1 VNLFDIIFVLPY
13 VFSDH
18 PSFPEG
24 ILKRVLEAEGF
35 SVGVIE
41 RPFWQDKESFA
52 KLGKPKL
59 FFAVIAGPLDSVV
72 LNYTSLRKRR
82 KEDLYQIGGNGF
94 FEGYP
99 PGIKYKV
106 RPDRTVT
113 IFSNRIRESFKDT
126 PIVIGGLEA
135 SLRRFS
141 HYDFQQ
147 EQIRRSVLLDAK
159 ADLLVHGMGEKQI
172 VTIARSIR
180 SGSAAREIHTPG
192 TTRIGKQPLD
202 SAGRDLLPSHEEIV
216 SEPRKL
222 LEAQWIL
229 EKAMAGGRGLLQA
242 VGDRYVIDEPAEIH
256 AGPDLDAIYGLA
268 YERRHP
274 QVKEYSPA
282 LQMNLFSITSHRGC
296 GGRCSFCSIQCHEGR
311 KIVSRSP
318 DSILREI
325 KSLKKHPQWKGS
337 IADIGGAAAEMYGQD
352 CHQESCGRS
361 SCLYPE
367 ICPSFTTGQAYL
379 ELLRACRRV
388 SGVKKIF
395 VGSGLRYDLLLKN
408 PDLLEE
414 IMRHHCGRFL
424 RIAPEHTED
433 RVLQAMQK
441 PRFEV
446 LKEFVALFQSI
457 NKTLLRKIALA
468 PYWLVGHPGETRED
482 IGRMKT
488 KIRALGLAA
497 QDTQIFTPTP
507 GTPATAM
514 YYAGCSSA
522 SQPLEI
528 VRDIKELAERK
539 NQIVKG

>member
-1 VNLFDIIFVLPY
+1 MFDIIFVLPY
-13 VFSDH
+13 IFSDH

-59 FFAVIAGPLDSVV
+59 FFAVIAGPLDSIV

-82 KEDLYQIGGNGF
+82 KEDLYQINGNAF

-99 PGIKYKV
+99 PAIKYKI

-113 IFSNRIRESFKDT
+113 VFANRIRESFKDV
-126 PIVIGGLEA
+126 PIIIGGLEA
-135 SLRRFS
+135 ALRRFS

-147 EQIRRSVLLDAK
+147 ERIRRSVLLDAK

-172 VTIARSIR
+172 INIARLLG
-180 SGSAAREIHTPG
+180 SGTAVQEISAPG
-192 TTRIGKQPLD
+192 TTRIGKQPSD
-202 SAGRDLLPSHEEIV
+202 PSAWDRLPSHEEIL
-216 SEPRKL
+216 SDSRKL
-222 LEAQWIL
+222 LEAQLIL
-229 EKAMAGGRGLLQA
+229 EKALAKGRGLIQA
-242 VGDRYVIDEPAEIH
+242 SGDRYVIDEPTETYAS
-256 AGPDLDAIYGLA
+256 ADLDAIYGLA
-268 YERRHP
+268 YARRP
-274 QVKEYSPA
+274 LQSKEYSPA

-311 KIVSRSP
+311 KIISRAP
-318 DSILREI
+318 DSILAEI
-325 KSLKKHPQWKGS
+325 ESLKKHPHWKGF
-337 IADIGGAAAEMYGQD
+337 IADIGGASAEMYGQD
-352 CHQESCGRS
+352 CDQASCVRS
-361 SCLYPE
+361 SCLYPD
-367 ICPSFTTGQAYL
+367 ICGAFAAGKAYL
-379 ELLRACRRV
+379 ELLRDCRRV
-388 SGVKKIF
+388 PGVKKIF

-414 IMRHHCGRFL
+414 IMRRHCGRFL

-433 RVLQAMQK
+433 RVLQEMQK
-441 PRFEV
+441 PGFEV
-446 LKEFVALFQSI
+446 LKEFVRLFQSI
-457 NKTLLRKIALA
+457 NKTLPRKIALA

-482 IGRMKT
+482 IRRMKT
-488 KIRALGLAA
+488 KIHSLGLAT

-507 GTPATAM
+507 GTLATAM

-522 SQPLEI
+522 FKPIEI
-528 VRDIKELAERK
+528 VKDIKELADRK
-539 NQIVKG
+539 NQIVKPV

>member
-1 VNLFDIIFVLPY
+1 LFDIIFVLPY

-18 PSFPEG
+18 PSFPES

-41 RPFWQDKESFA
+41 RPFWQDKDSFA

-72 LNYTSLRKRR
+72 LNYTSLHKRR
-82 KEDLYQIGGNGF
+82 KEDLYQANGNAF

-99 PGIKYKV
+99 PSIKYKI

-113 IFSNRIRESFKDT
+113 VFSNRIRECFKDV
-126 PIVIGGLEA
+126 PIIIGGLEA

-147 EQIRRSVLLDAK
+147 ERIRRSVLLDAK

-172 VTIARSIR
+172 VNIARLVR
-180 SGSAAREIHTPG
+180 AGTTLPEINLAG
-192 TTRIGKQPLD
+192 TTRIGKQPFD
-202 SAGRDLLPSHEEIV
+202 SASRDILPSHEEIMQD
-216 SEPRKL
+216 SRKL
-222 LEAQWIL
+222 LEAQLIL
-229 EKAMAGGRGLLQA
+229 EKAMSRGTGLIQA
-242 VGDRYVIDEPAEIH
+242 TGDQYVIDEPTETYAS
-256 AGPDLDAIYGLA
+256 ADLNTIYGLA
-268 YERRHP
+268 YERRP
-274 QVKEYSPA
+274 LQAKVYSPA

-311 KIVSRSP
+311 KIISRSP
-318 DSILREI
+318 DSILAEI
-325 KSLKKHPQWKGS
+325 ERLKKHPQWKGF
-337 IADIGGAAAEMYGQD
+337 IADIGGASAEMYAQGCD
-352 CHQESCGRS
+352 KESCVRS
-361 SCLYPE
+361 SCLYPD
-367 ICPSFTTGQAYL
+367 ICDSFAAGQAYL

-388 SGVKKIF
+388 PGVKKIF

-414 IMRHHCGRFL
+414 IMRRHCGRFL

-433 RVLQAMQK
+433 RVLQEMQK
-441 PRFEV
+441 PSFEV

-457 NKTLLRKIALA
+457 NKTLPRKIALA

-482 IGRMKT
+482 IRRMKT
-488 KIRALGLAA
+488 KIRALGLAT

-507 GTPATAM
+507 GTLATAM

-522 SQPLEI
+522 FQPIEI
-528 VRDIKELAERK
+528 VKDIKELAERK
-539 NQIVKG
+539 NQIVKPG